1 MSSKLTASSLLYPLT
16 TIRTRIQ
23 QNQYYSIEGQSEKKE
38 KYKNI
43 KDVIEKMWK
52 YEGLKGFYK
61 GFIANALK
69 TVPSKGV
76 FFVFYENLKDVLFG
90 GDHREIR
97 GLY

>member
-1 MSSKLTASSLLYPLT
+1 M
-16 TIRTRIQ
+16 
-23 QNQYYSIEGQSEKKE
+23 EGQSEKKE

-61 GFIANALK
+61 GFMANALK

>member
-1 MSSKLTASSLLYPLT
+1 
-16 TIRTRIQ
+16 
-23 QNQYYSIEGQSEKKE
+23 
-38 KYKNI
+38 
-43 KDVIEKMWK
+43 MWK